1 MTLGL
6 AHTPSMIALGC
17 LDEGDERGEGQ
28 GLLLKSTQLRAR
40 YGYCDKVERRDETR
54 VSTDGAGQDL
64 NTLEQG
70 DKTTSLEWGSS

>member
-1 MTLGL
+1 
-6 AHTPSMIALGC
+6 MITLGC